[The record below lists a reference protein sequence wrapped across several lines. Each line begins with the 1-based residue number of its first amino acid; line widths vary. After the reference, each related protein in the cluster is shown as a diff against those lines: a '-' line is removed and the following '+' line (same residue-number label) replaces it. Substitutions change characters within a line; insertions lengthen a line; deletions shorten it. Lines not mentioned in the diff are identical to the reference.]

1 MEDGHHP
8 SVRVQ
13 VTWLRSRRNLQE
25 GDHLWQACCVPS
37 HESLHIALLVYG
49 GSSSAGHYLEIL
61 LLERLIHGVIRM
73 SPYVLNSWY

>member
-1 MEDGHHP
+1 MEDGHYP

-13 VTWLRSRRNLQE
+13 VMWLRSRRNLQE

-37 HESLHIALLVYG
+37 HESLHSCTVYG
-49 GSSSAGHYLEIL
+49 GSSSAGHLEIL
-61 LLERLIHGVIRM
+61 LLERIIHGVIRM